1 MNRLLLLL
9 KARVHKFIM
18 KQPEGY
24 DTMIDED
31 GGNISRGKAID
42 LYCPNY
48 VNKTSNAD
56 S

>member
-9 KARVHKFIM
+9 KKARVHKFIM

-31 GGNISRGKAID
+31 GGNISQGQ
-42 LYCPNY
+42 
-48 VNKTSNAD
+48 SN
-56 S
+56 